1 MSFHPGQSF
10 TFGEVPSTTKWNY
23 LWEND
28 YALADGSGID
38 AGAILNSHLAAEAVD
53 STKIDWNASTGKIWW
68 EELGRTTLSADSDT
82 ISIGSFAAKTYL
94 MFIWSIVPNGI
105 VDVALSFNLDTGNN
119 YHRRFSTNGGA
130 DSTGQTTA
138 ISVNPDTAAT
148 TKSGI
153 VTVLNVAGQEKIVN
167 LYSVTNG
174 AAGAANAPARR
185 EGICKWANTVDQI
198 TSARLSNS
206 GAGNCAAGSELIVLG
221 HN

>member
-53 STKIDWNASTGKIWW
+53 STKVDWNASTGKIWW

-94 MFIWSIVPNGI
+94 MFIWCVVPSGV
-105 VDVALSFNLDTGNN
+105 VDVSMRFNNDSGSN
-119 YHRRFSTNGGA
+119 YHRRFSTNGAA
-130 DSTGQTTA
+130 DSTGQGTG
-138 ISVNPDTAAT
+138 ISVNPDGATAA
-148 TKSGI
+148 KIGI
-153 VTVLNVAGQEKIVN
+153 VSVLNIASQEKVVN
-167 LYSVTNG
+167 LYSTSMSV
-174 AAGAANAPARR
+174 AGAANAPARR
-185 EGICKWANTVDQI
+185 EGAAKWANTTDQI
-198 TSARLSNS
+198 TSANLFNG
-206 GAGNCAAGSELIVLG
+206 GAGSCAAGSELIVLG
-221 HN
+221 HD